1 MSTSALIQFR
11 SFKLQRV
18 LEGSGYFKVREYIQI
33 KLENLV
39 IFSFQITTIVIYS
52 LIQGRNNSAVGES
65 RLKTCFSR
73 PERNFHRI
81 RKLARKY

>member
-39 IFSFQITTIVIYS
+39 IFSFQITT
-52 LIQGRNNSAVGES
+52 NN
-65 RLKTCFSR
+65 
-73 PERNFHRI
+73 NHRDI
-81 RKLARKY
+81 